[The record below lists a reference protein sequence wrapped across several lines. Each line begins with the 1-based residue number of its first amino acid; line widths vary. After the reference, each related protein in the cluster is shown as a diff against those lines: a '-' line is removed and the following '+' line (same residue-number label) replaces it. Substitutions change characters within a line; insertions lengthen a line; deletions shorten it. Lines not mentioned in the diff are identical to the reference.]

1 MADKFFPGQK
11 LTAADLN
18 RALESVDGLQNPTS
32 DMKWQKTPLG
42 RLATSW
48 DNFHNVDS
56 TNPSPMDV
64 KVQVEALDTP
74 ILYEGEYVCA
84 KRRIFMY
91 VGNQAMSNT

>member
-1 MADKFFPGQK
+1 MADRFYPGQK

-18 RALESVDGLQNPTS
+18 RALEGVDGLQNPTS
-32 DMKWQKTPLG
+32 DMKWQKTSLG
-42 RLATSW
+42 RLAASW
-48 DNFHNVDS
+48 DNFYNVDS

-91 VGNQAMSNT
+91 VGNHASNT